1 MNKVKT
7 VRTLIRGAKDIS
19 AKVRAGDM
27 AGAAQEAA
35 ETGLQVAVL
44 AGAVVL
50 VPVVGPWAAAWLAE
64 VGVEASV
71 ELVAAGVTA
80 LTAFIASKRGMRK
93 VRQKSYEAAYD
104 EPEVLPDEDEEVP
117 LPDGTTMTMGEL
129 QELRALSAGLNRAG
143 AN

>member
-7 VRTLIRGAKDIS
+7 VRTLIRGARDIS

-35 ETGLQVAVL
+35 ETGIQIAVL
-44 AGAVVL
+44 AGAVAL

-71 ELVAAGVTA
+71 ELLVAVGAAASSFVAG
-80 LTAFIASKRGMRK
+80 KRGMRK
-93 VRQKSYEAAYD
+93 VRGGIYQAAYD
-104 EPEVLPDEDEEVP
+104 EPETLPDDEDDAIP
-117 LPDGTTMTMGEL
+117 LPDGTTVTMQDIEAW
-129 QELRALSAGLNRAG
+129 RAR
-143 AN
+143 